1 MKITKRQLRRII
13 REEKARLLREEPL
26 PGQFTD
32 DDRDDTR
39 MMSDKTANAIQML
52 QTAHANLEDLVYN
65 VDQGA
70 AQEINKQL
78 VLIED
83 AIHALGG
90 VV

>member
-13 REEKARLLREEPL
+13 REEKSRLLNEMTPADAGFEAA
-26 PGQFTD
+26 
-32 DDRDDTR
+32 R
-39 MMSDKTANAIQML
+39 MDDKTASAIQLL
-52 QTAHANLEDLVYN
+52 QTVHANLEDLAYN

-70 AQEINKQL
+70 AQEINSQL

-90 VV
+90 VI

>member
-1 MKITKRQLRRII
+1 MKITKTQLKRII

-32 DDRDDTR
+32 EDRDDTR
-39 MMSDKTANAIQML
+39 MMSDKTASAIQML

-65 VDQGA
+65 VDQEA
-70 AQEINKQL
+70 AQQINSQL

>member
-1 MKITKRQLRRII
+1 MKITKNQLRRII

-32 DDRDDTR
+32 DDRDPR
-39 MMSDKTANAIQML
+39 MMSDKIASAIQSL

-70 AQEINKQL
+70 AQQINSQL

-90 VV
+90 VI